1 MKRIFVRIFGK
12 FLASCVFVGLVACNS
27 NSGFTPIQGIGTP
40 SAIYE
45 IRGKVE
51 AGNTRNP
58 VSKTKAVLVELID
71 ESENPYVSD
80 TVYANE
86 FGEFKLRARTLLY
99 SKFKLKLENGGS
111 GRELIVDFKN
121 DFQKEDGSLYRGKAE
136 KDLGEIQLS
145 KKAS

>member
-12 FLASCVFVGLVACNS
+12 FLVSFVLVVFAACNS
-27 NSGFTPIQGIGTP
+27 NNGFTPIQGVGTP

-51 AGNTRNP
+51 AKNTRNP
-58 VSKTKAVLVELID
+58 VSKTKAVLIELID

-99 SKFKLKLENGGS
+99 SKFKLKLENGGF